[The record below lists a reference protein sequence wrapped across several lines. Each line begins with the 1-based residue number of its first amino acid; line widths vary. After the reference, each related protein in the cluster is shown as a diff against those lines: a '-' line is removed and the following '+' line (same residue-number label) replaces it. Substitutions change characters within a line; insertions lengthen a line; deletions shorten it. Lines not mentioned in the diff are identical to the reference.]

1 MASFHI
7 TVFIAFFRFP
17 STGQLNSVRQ
27 AHMTVSLASKFESL
41 LDSAHAERPL
51 LSWFKRNPVSASG
64 YVPNGSIPCSR
75 LSIRHG
81 LCRRFC
87 GTRAILRWLGYTFYR
102 VGTPQCTFVTK
113 SGSPSRASL
122 ALLRLAARDS
132 FTRFGT
138 MNEYG
143 KI

>member
-1 MASFHI
+1 MKGRE
-7 TVFIAFFRFP
+7 TIAQNLSKAGGTDFP
-17 STGQLNSVRQ
+17 FPTDFV
-27 AHMTVSLASKFESL
+27 ADFV
-41 LDSAHAERPL
+41 
-51 LSWFKRNPVSASG
+51 
-64 YVPNGSIPCSR
+64 
-75 LSIRHG
+75 G
-81 LCRRFC
+81 L
-87 GTRAILRWLGYTFYR
+87 GAILRWLGYTFYR
-102 VGTPQCTFVTK
+102 VRTPQCTFVTK

>member
-1 MASFHI
+1 
-7 TVFIAFFRFP
+7 
-17 STGQLNSVRQ
+17 
-27 AHMTVSLASKFESL
+27 MTVSLASKFESL
-41 LDSAHAERPL
+41 LDSANAERPL
-51 LSWFKRNPVSASG
+51 LSWFKRNPSVLADMFPMVRYLAADFPFGTDFVADFVGLGPFSG
-64 YVPNGSIPCSR
+64 GWDIHFIELEP
-75 LSIRHG
+75 
-81 LCRRFC
+81 
-87 GTRAILRWLGYTFYR
+87 
-102 VGTPQCTFVTK
+102 PQCTFVTK